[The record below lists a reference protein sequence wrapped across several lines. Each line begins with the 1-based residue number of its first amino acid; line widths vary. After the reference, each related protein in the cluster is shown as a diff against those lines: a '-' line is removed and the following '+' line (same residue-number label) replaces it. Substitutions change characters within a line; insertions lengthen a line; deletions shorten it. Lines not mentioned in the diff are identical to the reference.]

1 MKKWVNASF
10 TVEYT
15 LILPFVFMVIFF
27 IIFCGFYLHDEVV
40 LEAMSLECLMTQDRE
55 DINWNELASNYTLCS
70 VEVQFN
76 VSKKLTTLQT
86 SYEANVKI
94 PYREYLKIK
103 GSEDGNKYVA
113 TDFIR
118 AYRQSMV
125 DKT

>member
-1 MKKWVNASF
+1 MKKWVKASF

-40 LEAMSLECLMTQDRE
+40 LEAMCLECLMTENRE
-55 DINWNELASNYTLCS
+55 STNWNEFASKYTFCS
-70 VEVQFN
+70 TQVQFN
-76 VSKKLTTLQT
+76 VSKKLTTIQT

-94 PYREYLKIK
+94 PYRESFKIK

-118 AYRQSMV
+118 AYKQSV
-125 DKT
+125 EN